1 MAVLSEGDRNR
12 VLNGMLRYAAR
23 QGANPYKL
31 KADVKAAIDDTD
43 DWIEVNQSAFNTAL
57 SEPFATDATALQKTL
72 LFMGVAAMRVDVDFA
87 RKIFGEVD

>member
-1 MAVLSEGDRNR
+1 MAVLSEGDRDR

-23 QGANPYKL
+23 QGADPYKL
-31 KADVKAAIDDTD
+31 KADVEAAIDATD
-43 DWIEVNQSAFNTAL
+43 DWIDTNQGAFNAAL
-57 SEPFATDATALQKTL
+57 PEPFTADASALQKTL